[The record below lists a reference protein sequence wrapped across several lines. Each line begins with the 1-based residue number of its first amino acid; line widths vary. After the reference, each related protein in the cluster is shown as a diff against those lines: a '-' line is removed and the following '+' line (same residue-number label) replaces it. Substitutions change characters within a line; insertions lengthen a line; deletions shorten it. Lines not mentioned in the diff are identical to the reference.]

1 MKQQGNPNSAAE
13 ILLKKIKGR
22 SELDYTIFSSNQSS
36 PLHNLASVYRKRYP
50 KRPIHS
56 EILISEITDPT
67 SRNSISSPKLWIE
80 TKVII
85 RLMPDPV
92 LQRLIRD
99 KINIIYNDGTG
110 SYYDPLNATVSM
122 KGAQDFIHEI
132 GHHIWNS
139 RLIRDEEEEKQMA
152 IHASLSIGAG
162 SRKRLPDDVIPDAHK
177 EYATLVGAYSGQF
190 IKPCGLGKIS
200 NRRNDLEEHFARNF
214 DYFLRG
220 RVLDVT
226 HHSKAGLEDLLA
238 FFIRYGLSDARHA
251 SLYRYLLKE
260 IYGEKGLNYID
271 PKDAKDGIAMTR
283 DELFTYHQGRIMFET
298 GKPLDKHGKISL
310 ALDLEEDFI
319 DFCFS
324 RNGLTEIREALKQK
338 GITHLVV

>member
-1 MKQQGNPNSAAE
+1 MKQQGNPNSPADV
-13 ILLKKIKGR
+13 LLKKIKGR

-36 PLHNLASVYRKRYP
+36 PLHNLASEYRKRYP
-50 KRPIHS
+50 KRPVHS

-80 TKVII
+80 TRVII
-85 RLMPDPV
+85 KLMPGPV
-92 LQRLIRD
+92 LQRLVRD
-99 KINIIYNDGTG
+99 RIHITYNDGTG

-139 RLIRDEEEEKQMA
+139 WLIRDDEAEKQTA
-152 IHASLSIGAG
+152 IHASLSIGAR
-162 SRKRLPDDVIPDAHK
+162 SRKHLPDDLIPYAHK

-190 IKPCGLGKIS
+190 IRPCGLGNIS
-200 NRRNDLEEHFARNF
+200 NRKNDLEEHFARNF
-214 DYFLRG
+214 DYLLRG

-226 HHSKAGLEDLLA
+226 HHSEAGLENLLD
-238 FFIRYGLSDARHA
+238 FFIRHGLSYAQHA

-271 PKDAKDGIAMTR
+271 PKDAKDGVVMTR

-298 GKPLDKHGKISL
+298 GKPLSKHGKISM

-319 DFCFS
+319 DFCFN
-324 RNGLTEIREALKQK
+324 RNGLAEIREALKQK
-338 GITHLVV
+338 GITYLDV

>member
-1 MKQQGNPNSAAE
+1 MKQQENSNSPAE

-22 SELDYTIFSSNQSS
+22 SELDYTIFSTNQSA
-36 PLHNLASVYRKRYP
+36 PLHDLASEYRKRYP
-50 KRPIHS
+50 KHPIHS

-67 SRNSISSPKLWIE
+67 SLNSISSPKLWIE
-80 TKVII
+80 TSVII

-92 LQRLIRD
+92 LQRLARD

-110 SYYDPLNATVSM
+110 SYYNPLNATVSM

-139 RLIRDEEEEKQMA
+139 WLIRDDEAEKQTA
-152 IHASLSIGAG
+152 LHDSLSVGAR
-162 SRKRLPDDVIPDAHK
+162 SRKRLPDDLIPDTHK
-177 EYATLVGAYSGQF
+177 AYATLVGAYSGQF
-190 IKPCGLGKIS
+190 IKPYGLGKIS
-200 NRRNDLEEHFARNF
+200 NRKNDLEEHFARNF
-214 DYFLRG
+214 DYLLRG
-220 RVLDVT
+220 RVLDVA
-226 HHSKAGLEDLLA
+226 HNSKARLEDLLD
-238 FFIRYGLSDARHA
+238 FFIRHGLSDARHV

-260 IYGEKGLNYID
+260 IYGEEGLNYID

-283 DELFTYHQGRIMFET
+283 DELFIYHQGRIMFET
-298 GKPLDKHGKISL
+298 GKHLSKNGLISL

-319 DFCFS
+319 DFCFN
-324 RNGLTEIREALKQK
+324 RNGLPEIREALKQK

>member
-1 MKQQGNPNSAAE
+1 MKQQGNPNSPADV
-13 ILLKKIKGR
+13 LLKKIKGR

-36 PLHNLASVYRKRYP
+36 PLHNLASEYRKRYP
-50 KRPIHS
+50 KRPVHS

-80 TKVII
+80 TRVII
-85 RLMPDPV
+85 KLMPGPV
-92 LQRLIRD
+92 LQRLVRD
-99 KINIIYNDGTG
+99 RIHITYNDGTG

-139 RLIRDEEEEKQMA
+139 WLIRDDEAEKQTA
-152 IHASLSIGAG
+152 IHASLSIGAR
-162 SRKRLPDDVIPDAHK
+162 SRKHLPDDLIPYAHK

-190 IKPCGLGKIS
+190 IRPCGLGKIS
-200 NRRNDLEEHFARNF
+200 NRKNDLEEHFARNF
-214 DYFLRG
+214 DYLLRG

-226 HHSKAGLEDLLA
+226 HHSEAGLENLLD
-238 FFIRYGLSDARHA
+238 FFIRHGLSYAQHA

-271 PKDAKDGIAMTR
+271 PKDAKDGVVMTR

-298 GKPLDKHGKISL
+298 GKPLSKHGKISL
-310 ALDLEEDFI
+310 ALDLEEDFM
-319 DFCFS
+319 DFCFN
-324 RNGLTEIREALKQK
+324 RNGLAEIREALKQK
-338 GITHLVV
+338 GITYLDV

>member
-1 MKQQGNPNSAAE
+1 MKQQGNPNSPADV
-13 ILLKKIKGR
+13 LLKKIKGR

-36 PLHNLASVYRKRYP
+36 PLHNLASEYRKRYP
-50 KRPIHS
+50 KRPVRS

-80 TKVII
+80 TRVII
-85 RLMPDPV
+85 KLMPGPV
-92 LQRLIRD
+92 LQRLVRD
-99 KINIIYNDGTG
+99 RIHITYNDGTG

-139 RLIRDEEEEKQMA
+139 WLIRDDEAEKQTA
-152 IHASLSIGAG
+152 IHASLSIGAR
-162 SRKRLPDDVIPDAHK
+162 SRKHLPDDLIPYAHK

-190 IKPCGLGKIS
+190 IRPCGLGKIS
-200 NRRNDLEEHFARNF
+200 NRKNDLEEHFARNF
-214 DYFLRG
+214 DYLLRG

-226 HHSKAGLEDLLA
+226 HHSEAGLENLLD
-238 FFIRYGLSDARHA
+238 FFIRHGLSDAQHA

-271 PKDAKDGIAMTR
+271 PKDAKDGVVMTR

-298 GKPLDKHGKISL
+298 GKPLSKHGKISL
-310 ALDLEEDFI
+310 ALDLEEDFM
-319 DFCFS
+319 DFCFN
-324 RNGLTEIREALKQK
+324 RNGLAEIREALKQK
-338 GITHLVV
+338 GITYLDV

>member
-1 MKQQGNPNSAAE
+1 MKQQGNPNSPAE
-13 ILLKKIKGR
+13 VLLKKIKGR

-36 PLHNLASVYRKRYP
+36 SLHNLASEYRKRYP
-50 KRPIHS
+50 KRPVHS

-80 TKVII
+80 TRVII
-85 RLMPDPV
+85 KLIPDPV
-92 LQRLIRD
+92 LQRLVRD
-99 KINIIYNDGTG
+99 RINITYNDGTG
-110 SYYDPLNATVSM
+110 SYYDSLNATVSM

-139 RLIRDEEEEKQMA
+139 WLIRNDESEKQTA
-152 IHASLSIGAG
+152 IHASLSIGAR
-162 SRKRLPDDVIPDAHK
+162 SRKRLPDDLIPDAHK

-190 IKPCGLGKIS
+190 IKSCDLGKIS
-200 NRRNDLEEHFARNF
+200 NRKNDLEEHFARNF
-214 DYFLRG
+214 DYLLRG

-226 HHSKAGLEDLLA
+226 HHSKAGLENLLD
-238 FFIRYGLSDARHA
+238 FFIRHGLSDAQHA

-271 PKDAKDGIAMTR
+271 PKDAKDGVAMTR

-298 GKPLDKHGKISL
+298 GKPLSKNRKISL

-319 DFCFS
+319 DFCFN
-324 RNGLTEIREALKQK
+324 RNGLPEIREALKQK
-338 GITHLVV
+338 GITHLDV

>member
-1 MKQQGNPNSAAE
+1 MKQQGNPNSPADV
-13 ILLKKIKGR
+13 LLKKIKGR

-36 PLHNLASVYRKRYP
+36 PLHNLAGEYRKRYP
-50 KRPIHS
+50 KRPVHS

-80 TKVII
+80 TRVII
-85 RLMPDPV
+85 KLLPDPV
-92 LQRLIRD
+92 LQRLVKDR
-99 KINIIYNDGTG
+99 INITYNDGTG
-110 SYYDPLNATVSM
+110 SYYDSLSATISM

-139 RLIRDEEEEKQMA
+139 WLIRDDEAEKQTA
-152 IHASLSIGAG
+152 IHASLSIGAR
-162 SRKRLPDDVIPDAHK
+162 SRKRLPDDLIPDAHK

-190 IKPCGLGKIS
+190 IKPYGLGKIS
-200 NRRNDLEEHFARNF
+200 NRKNDLEEHFARNL
-214 DYFLRG
+214 DYLLRG

-226 HHSKAGLEDLLA
+226 HHSKAGLENLLD
-238 FFIRYGLSDARHA
+238 FFIRHGISDARHA

-260 IYGEKGLNYID
+260 IYGEKDLNYID
-271 PKDAKDGIAMTR
+271 PKDAKDGVAMTR

-298 GKPLDKHGKISL
+298 GKPLNKNGKISL

-319 DFCFS
+319 DFCLN
-324 RNGLTEIREALKQK
+324 RNALPEIGEALKQK
-338 GITHLVV
+338 GITHLIV

>member
-1 MKQQGNPNSAAE
+1 MKQQGNPNSPADV
-13 ILLKKIKGR
+13 LLKKIKGR

-36 PLHNLASVYRKRYP
+36 PLHNLASEYRKRYP
-50 KRPIHS
+50 KRPVHS

-80 TKVII
+80 TRVII
-85 RLMPDPV
+85 KLMPGPV
-92 LQRLIRD
+92 LQRLVRD
-99 KINIIYNDGTG
+99 RIHITYNDGTG

-139 RLIRDEEEEKQMA
+139 WLIRDDEAEKQTA
-152 IHASLSIGAG
+152 IHASLSIGAR
-162 SRKRLPDDVIPDAHK
+162 SRKHLPDDLIPYAHK

-190 IKPCGLGKIS
+190 IRPCGLGKIS
-200 NRRNDLEEHFARNF
+200 NRKNDLEEHFARNF
-214 DYFLRG
+214 DYLLRG

-226 HHSKAGLEDLLA
+226 HHSEAGLENLLD
-238 FFIRYGLSDARHA
+238 FFIRHGLSYAQHA

-271 PKDAKDGIAMTR
+271 PKDAKDGVVMTR

-298 GKPLDKHGKISL
+298 GKPLSKHGKISL

-319 DFCFS
+319 DFCFN
-324 RNGLTEIREALKQK
+324 RNGLAEIREALKQK
-338 GITHLVV
+338 GITYLDV

>member
-1 MKQQGNPNSAAE
+1 
-13 ILLKKIKGR
+13 
-22 SELDYTIFSSNQSS
+22 
-36 PLHNLASVYRKRYP
+36 
-50 KRPIHS
+50 
-56 EILISEITDPT
+56 
-67 SRNSISSPKLWIE
+67 
-80 TKVII
+80 
-85 RLMPDPV
+85 MPDPV
-92 LQRLIRD
+92 LQRLVRD
-99 KINIIYNDGTG
+99 KTNIIYNDCTG

-132 GHHIWNS
+132 GHHVWNS
-139 RLIRDEEEEKQMA
+139 RLIRDDEEEKQMA

-162 SRKRLPDDVIPDAHK
+162 SRKRLPDDLIPDAHK

-190 IKPCGLGKIS
+190 IEPCGLGNIS

-260 IYGEKGLNYID
+260 IYGEKGTNYIN

-338 GITHLVV
+338 GITQIGRASC